1 MRGIKTGLFFAVGL
15 LVLGTMA
22 CKPKLEDCP
31 ELIPMAAEEVS
42 VMEQGDMWGCA
53 GKVQEIEVFVETVRV
68 KFHWERG
75 RLWVDGDE
83 VDLEDFEE
91 AVNYARAR
99 RVAEEAGEAA
109 AEVIEQTGEVIRG
122 FLKGLR
128 GDDD

>member
-1 MRGIKTGLFFAVGL
+1 MRGSKIGLTLALSF
-15 LVLGTMA
+15 LVLGLLG
-22 CKPKLEDCP
+22 CKPKLKDCP
-31 ELIPMAAEEVS
+31 ALMPMVAEEVS

-53 GKVQEIEVFVETVRV
+53 GTVQEIPVFVEAVRV
-68 KFHWERG
+68 KFHWEQG

-83 VDLEDFEE
+83 VDLEDFEA

-122 FLKGLR
+122 FLKGLQ
-128 GDDD
+128 GDED